1 MPPRQIYLL
10 SPKELSPETIA
21 VAFAKTSRSPESFR
35 EIAAELSDES
45 SAQFHEKWVVGYGHA
60 SVAEH
65 AVLHIAIE
73 NVSRLAV
80 ESIESNRLA
89 SYTEKSTRYQK
100 WGREDFFIPP
110 ELDGHPLREGY
121 IQTCRLL
128 FDTYAQ
134 SLAPV
139 RELIERQFPPRPNE
153 IDEAYDRRIRSQY
166 VDSCR
171 FLLPAASLA
180 NLGMT
185 ANARVLENAIRK
197 MRSHPLA
204 EVRQVGEEIKRVAHS
219 EVPTLVKYAEAVP
232 YLIETGED
240 FKHKGHTC
248 TCANAG
254 KGHQEINNGSA
265 IGYHKGDWCTLIDY
279 DSDGETKVLTATLYR
294 FGSMTFPQALQSVRS
309 APEPE
314 RVKLAESLLGRL
326 SRYDIPLRELEHSS
340 YTFELVLDQGA
351 YAEFKRHRM
360 MTQTPQ
366 ALTAQ
371 LGYALPRRI
380 AAAGL
385 EVPYRSAMGAAAE
398 MYEKLAAWNP
408 HVAAYVVPNGF
419 NRRVLFTMN
428 LREAFAFCQLR
439 AAANA
444 HFSMRRVA
452 LRLAEEIRRVHPL
465 LAKYLHLPEGE
476 TWRTIE
482 EHYFAATKWLNDPG
496 YEPRRNEA
504 REGLL

>member
-21 VAFAKTSRSPESFR
+21 VTFAKTSRSPESFR
-35 EIAAELSDES
+35 EIAAELSDET

-100 WGREDFFIPP
+100 WGQADFYIPP
-110 ELDGHPLREGY
+110 ELEGHPLRENY

-128 FDTYAQ
+128 FDTYAK

-139 RELIERQFPPRPNE
+139 RELVERQFPPRDTVRAANTGGTPVRDGNE
-153 IDEAYDRRIRSQY
+153 CSAPGEAEEAYDRRIRSQY

-204 EVRQVGEEIKRVAHS
+204 EVRQIGEEIKRVAQG
-219 EVPTLVKYAEAVP
+219 EVPTLVKYAEAAP
-232 YLIETGED
+232 YLTETSQD
-240 FKHKGHTC
+240 FERRGGVYPHPERPQD
-248 TCANAG
+248 N
-254 KGHQEINNGSA
+254 
-265 IGYHKGDWCTLIDY
+265 WCTLIDY
-279 DSDGETKVLTATLYR
+279 DRDGETKVLAAALYR
-294 FGSMTFPQALQSVRS
+294 FGEMAYAQALQTVRS
-309 APEPE
+309 ALEPE

-326 SRYDIPLRELEHSS
+326 SRYDTPLRELEHTA
-340 YTFELVLDQGA
+340 YTFELILDQGA

-366 ALTAQ
+366 ALTAR

-380 AAAGL
+380 AAAGF
-385 EVPYRSAMGAAAE
+385 EVPYRGAMEAAAQ
-398 MYEKLAAWNP
+398 MYEEIAAWNP
-408 HVAAYVVPNGF
+408 QVAAYLVPNGF

-439 AAANA
+439 AAENA
-444 HFSMRRVA
+444 HFSIRRVA
-452 LRLAEEIRRVHPL
+452 LRVAEEIRRVHPL
-465 LAKYLHLPEGE
+465 LADYIQLPEGE
-476 TWRTIE
+476 TWQSLE
-482 EHYFAATKWLNDPG
+482 AQYFAAC
-496 YEPRRNEA
+496 A
-504 REGLL
+504 